1 MNDLNPCS
9 RSRDQMSI
17 VKAISAPAG
26 REARDRHA
34 DRIASPLAG
43 PVAPQDGYT
52 IRYRVL

>member
-1 MNDLNPCS
+1 
-9 RSRDQMSI
+9 MSI